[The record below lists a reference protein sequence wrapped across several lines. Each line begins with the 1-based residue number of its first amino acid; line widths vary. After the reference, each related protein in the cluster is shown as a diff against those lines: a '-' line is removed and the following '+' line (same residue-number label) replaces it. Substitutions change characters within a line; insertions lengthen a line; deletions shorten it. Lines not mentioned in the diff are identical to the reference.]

1 MKFKKGYIAIMKRVG
16 NFYLILILLSNTAL
30 YSKSVEL
37 LSKEKQELLLQEQ
50 KRYES
55 EHEKL
60 KYNWIAPL
68 NLNASYGYDKSA
80 SDMYSDSK
88 KIQAS
93 ISQDIFRS
101 GGITYAINYA
111 DAKKRAD
118 ELGLYKEISSLNED
132 FFLSLL
138 GYKKSNYELEQS
150 TKKLANYDIEI
161 FIKRQLY
168 TAGKVDITELN
179 NALMNKSAEQKNYAL
194 LEANRAK
201 YRLEVSKIS
210 DIDPQSYQLYSFELI
225 QEDNYLRDN
234 FDLQFTNAQSK
245 SYKELYNIT
254 KSSYL
259 PSLTISGSTGYQ
271 SYDARESFM
280 RYDGG
285 FYSAGLSLNIPISYN
300 ANATKEEA
308 KAIFLKSSAELQ
320 DKERSLRASYAQSI
334 ELIKSYKRYIEIT
347 SKNLSLYDELIA
359 VIASGVDMGYKTGY
373 DLQTLKNSK
382 EIEQYNIKINEINI
396 ELELAKLHFST
407 NKEHR

>member
-1 MKFKKGYIAIMKRVG
+1 MLKFKKGYVISMKKKD
-16 NFYLILILLSNTAL
+16 NFYFVLFLLFGTLLMGKDVAF
-30 YSKSVEL
+30 

-60 KYNWIAPL
+60 QNNWIAPI

-80 SDMYSDSK
+80 NDMYSDSK

-118 ELGLYKEISSLNED
+118 EINLAKEISMLNENI
-132 FFLSLL
+132 FLALL
-138 GYKKSNYELEQS
+138 GYKKNNYELEQS
-150 TKKLANYDIEI
+150 TKRLANYDIEI

-168 TAGKVDITELN
+168 SAGKVDITELN
-179 NALMNKSAEQKNYAL
+179 NALMSKSSEQKNYAL

-201 YRLEVSKIS
+201 FRLEISKFS
-210 DIDPQSYQLYSFELI
+210 DIDPENYPLYSFKLI
-225 QEDNYLRDN
+225 EENSYLKNN
-234 FDLQFTNAQSK
+234 FDLQYTDAQSK
-245 SYKELYNIT
+245 TYKELYNVT

-259 PSLTISGSTGYQ
+259 PTLSINGSAGYQ
-271 SYDARESFM
+271 SYDTKNHLM
-280 RYDGG
+280 RYDGS
-285 FYSAGLSLNIPISYN
+285 FYSAGLSLNIPLSYN
-300 ANATKEEA
+300 ASATKEEA
-308 KAIFLKSSAELQ
+308 KATFLKSSADMQ
-320 DKERSLRASYAQSI
+320 DKERSLIASYAQSI
-334 ELIKSYKRYIEIT
+334 ELIKSYKKYIEIT
-347 SKNLSLYDELIA
+347 SKNLSLYDELIS
-359 VIASGVDMGYKTGY
+359 VIQSGVDMGYKTGY

-382 EIEQYNIKINEINI
+382 EIELFNIKINEINI

-407 NKEHR
+407 NREQ

>member
-1 MKFKKGYIAIMKRVG
+1 MKKID
-16 NFYLILILLSNTAL
+16 NFYLIVFLLCSTAL

-60 KYNWIAPL
+60 QNNWIAPL

-80 SDMYSDSK
+80 NDMYSDSK

-118 ELGLYKEISSLNED
+118 EINLAKEISMLNENI
-132 FFLSLL
+132 FLALL
-138 GYKKSNYELEQS
+138 GYKKNNYELEQS
-150 TKKLANYDIEI
+150 TKRLANYDIEI

-168 TAGKVDITELN
+168 SAGKVDITELN
-179 NALMNKSAEQKNYAL
+179 NALMSKSSEQKNYAL

-201 YRLEVSKIS
+201 FRLEISKFS
-210 DIDPQSYQLYSFELI
+210 DIDPENYPLYSFKLI
-225 QEDNYLRDN
+225 EENSYLKNN
-234 FDLQFTNAQSK
+234 FDLQYTDAQSK
-245 SYKELYNIT
+245 TYKELYNVT

-259 PSLTISGSTGYQ
+259 PTLSINGSTGYQ
-271 SYDARESFM
+271 SYDTKNHLM
-280 RYDGG
+280 RYDGS
-285 FYSAGLSLNIPISYN
+285 FYSAGLSLNIPLSYN
-300 ANATKEEA
+300 ASATKEEA
-308 KAIFLKSSAELQ
+308 KATFLKSSADMQ
-320 DKERSLRASYAQSI
+320 DKERSLIASYAQSI
-334 ELIKSYKRYIEIT
+334 ELIKSYKKYIEIT
-347 SKNLSLYDELIA
+347 SKNLSLYDELIS
-359 VIASGVDMGYKTGY
+359 VIQSGVDMGYKTGY

-382 EIEQYNIKINEINI
+382 EIELFNIKINEINI

-407 NKEHR
+407 NREQ

>member
-1 MKFKKGYIAIMKRVG
+1 MKRIN
-16 NFYLILILLSNTAL
+16 NFYFILFLLFSATL
-30 YSKSVEL
+30 YGKNVEL

-55 EHEKL
+55 EYEKL
-60 KYNWIAPL
+60 KYNWISPL

-80 SDMYSDSK
+80 NDMYSDSK

-118 ELGLYKEISSLNED
+118 EIGLFKDISSLNENV
-132 FFLSLL
+132 FLSLL
-138 GYKKSNYELEQS
+138 GYKKNSYELEQS

-168 TAGKVDITELN
+168 SAGKVDITELN
-179 NALMNKSAEQKNYAL
+179 NALMSKSSEQKNYAL
-194 LEANRAK
+194 LEANRANF
-201 YRLEVSKIS
+201 RLEISKSS
-210 DIDPQSYQLYSFELI
+210 DINPDNYPLYSFELVE
-225 QEDNYLRDN
+225 EDSYLKDN
-234 FDLQFTNAQSK
+234 FDLQYTDAQSK
-245 SYKELYNIT
+245 TYQQLYNIT

-259 PSLTISGSTGYQ
+259 PTLSINGSTGYQ
-271 SYDARESFM
+271 SYDPRERLM
-280 RYDGG
+280 KYDGS
-285 FYSAGLSLNIPISYN
+285 FYSAGLSLNIPLSYN
-300 ANATKEEA
+300 ASATKEEA
-308 KAIFLKSSAELQ
+308 KAIFLKSSADLQ
-320 DKERSLRASYAQSI
+320 DKGRSLKASYAQSI

-347 SKNLSLYDELIA
+347 SKNLSLYDELIS
-359 VIASGVDMGYKTGY
+359 VIQSGVDMGYKTGY

-382 EIEQYNIKINEINI
+382 DIELYNIKINEINI

-407 NKEHR
+407 NKEY